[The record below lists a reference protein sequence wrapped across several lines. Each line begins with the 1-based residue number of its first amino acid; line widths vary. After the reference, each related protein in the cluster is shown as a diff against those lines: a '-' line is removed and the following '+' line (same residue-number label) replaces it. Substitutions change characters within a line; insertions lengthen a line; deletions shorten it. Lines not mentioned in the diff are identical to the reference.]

1 MYRFCFFV
9 FLFGLAWQ
17 CAFPQGNN
25 FIQAYDSMHAKISN
39 EYPMGKWKGIDWDDL
54 NATIRP
60 KIEIAAANGD
70 SIGFYTALQEFV
82 TCIHDGHV
90 NIRRGWQ
97 QIRASAMYRSIGGS
111 YGFSTTL
118 LDDGRLVA
126 TLINPGSPASLAGMK
141 FGANILAVNDRT
153 AASVLDTVRVLWSEI
168 IPATGEGKLMNQ
180 CRFIGR
186 APVGATMKITYRNRD
201 DSAPVTA
208 VLNAVDDQYATYNQ
222 TSMWVY
228 DPGPVVTSAI
238 LQPEG
243 YGYIKLTGE
252 TAGNDSAVT
261 KQVYADFR
269 DALLNIRNSGSH
281 GLILD
286 MRVNSGGMDA
296 LSAALAG
303 FFYNDTALYE
313 MLTWFNTDTRM
324 LEPIPLPIATFDPV
338 TLQPRYNPA
347 YPNGAQYIEPQSF
360 NFPHPVMV
368 LVSPRAISSGEGLPM
383 ALQKLPQCKV
393 LGFHGTNG
401 SFALVGTFY
410 NIIGPPDS
418 LNLRFPF
425 GCSTDRSLNIQLDS
439 DSTMTGGVIPDIRV
453 PMNDTVIDQLYCDSL
468 DVEMRYAIKM
478 LNSILATE
486 EPSDWE
492 TSVTLEQNVPNPF
505 NAFTDISCFLPL
517 EMNVTLDV
525 LDLSGRKLR
534 TLIDEK
540 LTAGWHTTRF
550 TAGNLPPGV
559 YLYRLKGG
567 NAILT
572 RKCLIR

>member
-17 CAFPQGNN
+17 CAFPQRNN

-54 NATIRP
+54 NAAIRP
-60 KIEIAAANGD
+60 KIEAAAVTGD
-70 SIGFYTALQEFV
+70 SIGFYTALQEYI

-97 QIRASAMYRSIGGS
+97 HIRSSAMYRSIGGS

-141 FGANILAVNDRT
+141 FGATILAVNDRT
-153 AASVLDTVRVLWSEI
+153 AASVLDTVKVLWSEI

-252 TAGNDSAVT
+252 TAGNDSNVT

-313 MLTWFNTDTRM
+313 MLTWFNTETRM

-550 TAGNLPPGV
+550 TAGNLPPGI

>member
-1 MYRFCFFV
+1 
-9 FLFGLAWQ
+9 
-17 CAFPQGNN
+17 
-25 FIQAYDSMHAKISN
+25 MHAKISN

-439 DSTMTGGVIPDIRV
+439 DSTMTGGVIPDIRG

-468 DVEMRYAIKM
+468 DVEMLYAIKM

-550 TAGNLPPGV
+550 TAGNLPPGI

>member
-1 MYRFCFFV
+1 
-9 FLFGLAWQ
+9 
-17 CAFPQGNN
+17 
-25 FIQAYDSMHAKISN
+25 MHAKISN

-54 NATIRP
+54 NSTIRP
-60 KIEIAAANGD
+60 KIETAAATGD
-70 SIGFYTALQEFV
+70 SIGFYIALQEYI

-97 QIRASAMYRSIGGS
+97 QIRSSAMYRSIGGS

-141 FGANILAVNDRT
+141 FGATILEVNDRI
-153 AASVLDTVRVLWSEI
+153 AASVLDTVKVLWSEI

-269 DALLNIRNSGSH
+269 DALLTIRNSGSH

-313 MLTWFNTDTRM
+313 MLTWFNTDTKM

-347 YPNGAQYIEPQSF
+347 YPNGAQYIESQSF
-360 NFPHPVMV
+360 NFPHPVIV

-425 GCSTDRSLNIQLDS
+425 GCSTGRSLNIQLDS

-468 DVEMRYAIKM
+468 DVELLYAIKM

-550 TAGNLPPGV
+550 KTGNLPPGV

-567 NAILT
+567 NAMLT

>member
-1 MYRFCFFV
+1 
-9 FLFGLAWQ
+9 
-17 CAFPQGNN
+17 
-25 FIQAYDSMHAKISN
+25 MHAKISN

-54 NATIRP
+54 NAAIRP
-60 KIEIAAANGD
+60 KIETAAATGD
-70 SIGFYTALQEFV
+70 SIGFYTALQEYI

-97 QIRASAMYRSIGGS
+97 QIRSSAMYRSIGGS

-141 FGANILAVNDRT
+141 FGATILEVNDRT
-153 AASVLDTVRVLWSEI
+153 AASVLDTVKVLWSEI

-186 APVGATMKITYRNRD
+186 APVGATMKITYRNRG

-252 TAGNDSAVT
+252 TAGNDSTVT

-313 MLTWFNTDTRM
+313 MLTWFNTETRM

-338 TLQPRYNPA
+338 TLQPRYNPS

-425 GCSTDRSLNIQLDS
+425 GCSTDRGLNIQLDS

-468 DVEMRYAIKM
+468 DVELLYAIKM

-525 LDLSGRKLR
+525 LNLSGRKLK

-550 TAGNLPPGV
+550 TTGNLPPGV

-567 NAILT
+567 NAMLT

>member
-1 MYRFCFFV
+1 
-9 FLFGLAWQ
+9 
-17 CAFPQGNN
+17 
-25 FIQAYDSMHAKISN
+25 MHAKISN